1 MQRKQQP
8 VTGLWEAG
16 QEGGAAAK
24 RLESRRSSWRRG
36 QWPPWGANTPLRA
49 HTTPRPGSGA
59 RRQRR
64 RSRCPLSHPPSRAVA
79 EFSPQTP
86 PSRWR
91 LPLPATPSVVP
102 CSRRR
107 SAAILSPVPLVPPL
121 ADIYIA
127 KIGRAGLRPSPHAC
141 SLRLLARPRPLTVPR
156 VGRVAHPRPL
166 DRLPNPRAA
175 LPRPPPVSRER
186 LNRRSEHPGA
196 TPGLTAAS
204 SGPARRRAPRRP
216 A

>member
-24 RLESRRSSWRRG
+24 RLESECSSWRRG
-36 QWPPWGANTPLRA
+36 QWPPWGTNTPLRA
-49 HTTPRPGSGA
+49 HSTPRPGSGA
-59 RRQRR
+59 RRQRHR
-64 RSRCPLSHPPSRAVA
+64 GRCPLSHPPSRAVA

-107 SAAILSPVPLVPPL
+107 AAAILSPVRLFPPL
-121 ADIYIA
+121 AHIYIA
-127 KIGRAGLRPSPHAC
+127 KIGRPGLRPSPHAC
-141 SLRLLARPRPLTVPR
+141 SLSLLARPRPRTVPR
-156 VGRVAHPRPL
+156 VGRVAHLGPVR
-166 DRLPNPRAA
+166 RLPNLRATA
-175 LPRPPPVSRER
+175 PGPPPVYGAR
-186 LNRRSEHPGA
+186 LNRRSPHPGA

-204 SGPARRRAPRRP
+204 SGPARRCAPRRP

>member
-24 RLESRRSSWRRG
+24 RLEPECSSWRRG

-49 HTTPRPGSGA
+49 HSTPRPGSGV

-64 RSRCPLSHPPSRAVA
+64 RCPLSHPPSRAVA
-79 EFSPQTP
+79 EFSSQTP

-102 CSRRR
+102 YSRRR
-107 SAAILSPVPLVPPL
+107 EAAILSPVRLPP
-121 ADIYIA
+121 AHIYIA

-141 SLRLLARPRPLTVPR
+141 SLSLLARPRPRTVPQ
-156 VGRVAHPRPL
+156 VGRIAHLGPL
-166 DRLPNPRAA
+166 SRLPNLGATA
-175 LPRPPPVSRER
+175 PRPPPVYRAR
-186 LNRRSEHPGA
+186 LNRRSPHPGA

-204 SGPARRRAPRRP
+204 SGPAWRRAPRRL